1 MDDWPDRTSR
11 AQYSVISKSDC
22 SKYGFGRF
30 LWSPEFFQGDKL
42 ANWRTLERMSGAS
55 VADYFDHIKETVK
68 AIDRPVI
75 CYDLTDGIAKF
86 FDTGTEVQR
95 IGSTKKVAR
104 EGDFLISRMRSYL
117 MEMGI
122 VEQREREQ
130 LFSTEFLVFREKT
143 ETLSAQTLF
152 ALCLTDTVQTI
163 LKRSQYGT
171 EHPRFYDFLMESLP
185 VPDCL
190 RAMDGNIRQIIS
202 RAAEVRAY
210 SRQLYAAAQSTLLS
224 ELGLADWQ
232 PRRQSTFVRNFAD
245 LGQAGRMDSDY
256 FQPKYGEIVDAIKGY
271 AGGWATL
278 GELVT
283 LRKCIEVGS
292 GEYRDAGIPFVRV
305 SNLSPFEI
313 TEEKYISESLYSEI
327 AQHQPQQG
335 EILLTKDATPG
346 IAHYL
351 SEPPPPL
358 IPSGGILRLR
368 SKTDRLNNECLTLLL
383 NSLLT
388 KEQANRDAGGS
399 VIMHWRPE
407 QIGQVVIPIIA
418 PESQGEIREQV
429 AESAALRR
437 QSRRLLELAKG
448 AVELAIERDE
458 ALALGWLAGEV
469 GDLVTLGGC

>member
-1 MDDWPDRTSR
+1 MPGGASRARYSIISYSELGVNPDARIDGEYWHPDFIRNSRLVSPENLLRDFIDPDTANIKTTPIYRDFEYLEISKISLNNLAYETTPVAVGEEPDRAHHILEKGDVVVSTVRPNRNAVALIEQEGIIGSSGLAVLR
-11 AQYSVISKSDC
+11 AK
-22 SKYGFGRF
+22 
-30 LWSPEFFQGDKL
+30 
-42 ANWRTLERMSGAS
+42 
-55 VADYFDHIKETVK
+55 
-68 AIDRPVI
+68 
-75 CYDLTDGIAKF
+75 GIAPEYLFAFCKTNYF
-86 FDTGTEVQR
+86 IQCLVRANKASMYPAVAAKDILDTPLFLA
-95 IGSTKKVAR
+95 SKPFR
-104 EGDFLISRMRSYL
+104 ER
-117 MEMGI
+117 I
-122 VEQREREQ
+122 VEIIGNA
-130 LFSTEFLVFREKT
+130 
-143 ETLSAQTLF
+143 LSG
-152 ALCLTDTVQTI
+152 V
-163 LKRSQYGT
+163 S
-171 EHPRFYDFLMESLP
+171 ESKG
-185 VPDCL
+185 
-190 RAMDGNIRQIIS
+190 M
-202 RAAEVRAY
+202 
-210 SRQLYAAAQSTLLS
+210 YAAAQATLLA
-224 ELGLADWQ
+224 ELGLADWR
-232 PRRQSTFVRNFAD
+232 PRLQSTFVRNFAD

-271 AGGWATL
+271 AGGWSTL

-283 LRKCIEVGS
+283 LRKGIEVGS

-346 IAHYL
+346 IAYYL

-407 QIGQVVIPIIA
+407 QIEQVVIPIIA
-418 PESQGEIREQV
+418 PERQGEIRERV

-458 ALALGWLAGEV
+458 AVALGWLAGEV
-469 GDLVTLGGC
+469 GE

>member
-1 MDDWPDRTSR
+1 MRID
-11 AQYSVISKSDC
+11 
-22 SKYGFGRF
+22 
-30 LWSPEFFQGDKL
+30 
-42 ANWRTLERMSGAS
+42 
-55 VADYFDHIKETVK
+55 ADYFRPDYLEVQEQMERKGGRQLQDFRVEIRHPREINRSYVDAGTLFLRAQNVRPMAVDLTSNPVFVSDEDAEKLSENVLEYKDILITRTGANFGQCAIYLEDSK
-68 AIDRPVI
+68 AIASSHTFIVKSGDLNPFYLTVYLNTKYGRALIDKGRYGGLQPEIAPPFLRQILVPVWNDI
-75 CYDLTDGIAKF
+75 P
-86 FDTGTEVQR
+86 
-95 IGSTKKVAR
+95 
-104 EGDFLISRMRSYL
+104 
-117 MEMGI
+117 
-122 VEQREREQ
+122 
-130 LFSTEFLVFREKT
+130 LVIEKT
-143 ETLSAQTLF
+143 YL
-152 ALCLTDTVQTI
+152 
-163 LKRSQYGT
+163 RSQ
-171 EHPRFYDFLMESLP
+171 ELIQQ
-185 VPDCL
+185 
-190 RAMDGNIRQIIS
+190 AK
-202 RAAEVRAY
+202 AA
-210 SRQLYAAAQSTLLS
+210 YAAAQATLLS
-224 ELGLADWQ
+224 ELGLADWR

-256 FQPKYGEIVDAIKGY
+256 FQPKYGEIVAAIKGY

-346 IAHYL
+346 IAYYL

-407 QIGQVVIPIIA
+407 QIEQVVIPIIT
-418 PESQGEIREQV
+418 PETQAEIRDRV

-458 ALALGWLAGEV
+458 AAALAWLAGEV
-469 GDLVTLGGC
+469 GDLVTPGGC